1 MNGDNGRGDS
11 TQEGVD
17 SIQGEEAM
25 VVAVQISVMQEEDS
39 FQGDAMVKA
48 LAEEDRGLAQAVAI
62 KVTPSLVSV
71 VVATLCK
78 VNLVD
83 PVICIMDSMRA
94 IEVVTLVFR
103 EGVHTITILIV
114 LDMEEIITDGIL
126 SVVVSL

>member
-25 VVAVQISVMQEEDS
+25 VVAVQISVMQGEDS

>member
-1 MNGDNGRGDS
+1 MAGGDS

-25 VVAVQISVMQEEDS
+25 VVAVQISVMQGEDS